1 MKPKFT
7 CGALDGTTAFAD
19 VPLAAT
25 TWVLDGAARGRTGI
39 GVDSCYEEQ
48 EKDEKAREGQET
60 ETAARSEEELSYPF
74 ATEEGI
80 AGKKP
85 AGGRPES
92 GSPRGCEPPFR
103 PILGRGG
110 HHHGEAAVRWCPEK
124 V

>member
-48 EKDEKAREGQET
+48 EKDEKAREGQER
-60 ETAARSEEELSYPF
+60 ETAARSKEELSYPF

-85 AGGRPES
+85 AGSVR
-92 GSPRGCEPPFR
+92 SPGA
-103 PILGRGG
+103 LGGVN
-110 HHHGEAAVRWCPEK
+110 HHFDPS
-124 V
+124 